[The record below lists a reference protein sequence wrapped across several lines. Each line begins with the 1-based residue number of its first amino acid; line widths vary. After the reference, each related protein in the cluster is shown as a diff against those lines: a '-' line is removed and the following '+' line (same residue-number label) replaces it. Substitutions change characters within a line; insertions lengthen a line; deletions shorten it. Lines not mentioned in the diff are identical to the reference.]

1 VTTLSQPAS
10 LAPSESKLSRA
21 SLLGALG
28 IVYGDIGT
36 SPLYAFR
43 ESLRAIGESGGA
55 HPDHVL
61 GIVSLIFWALILIV
75 TVKYVVI
82 VLRATNEGE
91 GGIMAL
97 TALAADSLP
106 AGRWREAA
114 LAMGLVGVALFY
126 GDCIL
131 TPAISVLSAVE
142 GLKVA
147 TPIFEPYVVP
157 ISAGILAMLFLVQS
171 RGTARIGTV
180 FGPIVAIWFL
190 VLGISGIY
198 HIAQRPD
205 VLVALHPGYAL
216 ATMQNLGWPSFF
228 VLGAVFLAVTGGE
241 ALYAD
246 VGHFNTRVIR
256 VDWFVLVLPTLT
268 LNYFGQGAL
277 VLASPEA
284 AASPFFLQFHEWL
297 LYPMVALATAATV
310 IASQAVITGAFTL
323 SQQAMV
329 LRFLPRLETRYTS
342 ATHVG
347 QVYVPQIN
355 WLLAIAVLTLV
366 LTFRSSEALASA
378 YGIAVVTTMLA
389 TTLLVGAVAWRRWDW
404 PVAIVLLVTAV
415 LFIIDFAFFTAN
427 LLKVFEGGWI
437 PIVVGAVLFTVM
449 RTWQRGRSAILEK
462 QGAENAPLD
471 AFWDRMNCD
480 ALPRVPGTAIYL
492 TSRNDA
498 APSALVQNIKHNKC
512 LHETVVLL
520 TVVTER
526 HPRVL
531 GSRVVDSEELE
542 RGFRRVTLRFGFAEM
557 PDVPKAL
564 REASGLGFTLDED
577 QTSYF
582 IGREIPIGSPR
593 PDLASW
599 QEPIFSFLT
608 KNAGNAADFFHIAP
622 DKVVELGTQIE
633 L

>member
-1 VTTLSQPAS
+1 MTTLSEPAQIAS
-10 LAPSESKLSRA
+10 GEPKLSRA
-21 SLLGALG
+21 ALLSALG
-28 IVYGDIGT
+28 IVFGDIGT

-43 ESLRAIGESGGA
+43 ESLRAMAAGG
-55 HPDHVL
+55 PSTPEHVL
-61 GIVSLIFWALILIV
+61 GVLSLIFWSLILIV
-75 TVKYVVI
+75 TVKYVLI

-97 TALAADSLP
+97 TALAADGLKP
-106 AGRWREAA
+106 GRWREAA
-114 LAMGLVGVALFY
+114 FAAGLVGVALFY

-147 TPIFEPYVVP
+147 TPVFEPYVVP
-157 ISAGILAMLFLVQS
+157 ISACILAVLFIVQS
-171 RGTARIGTV
+171 RGTARIGKV
-180 FGPIVAIWFL
+180 FGPIVSLWFA
-190 VLGISGIY
+190 VLAISGLY
-198 HIAQRPD
+198 HIFDQPA
-205 VLVALHPGYAL
+205 VLAALHPGYAFRTI
-216 ATMQNLGWPSFF
+216 ADLGLSSLF

-246 VGHFNTRVIR
+246 VGHFSKRIIR
-256 VDWFVLVLPTLT
+256 VDWFYFVLPALT

-277 VLASPEA
+277 VLSMPEA
-284 AASPFFLQFHEWL
+284 AESPFFLQFHGWL
-297 LYPMVALATAATV
+297 LYPVVVLATAATV

-342 ATHVG
+342 RTHAG
-347 QVYVPQIN
+347 QIYVPQVN

-366 LTFRSSEALASA
+366 LTFKSSEALASA
-378 YGIAVVTTMLA
+378 YGIAVVTTMLT
-389 TTLLVGAVAWRRWDW
+389 TTLLVAAVAYCSWGW
-404 PVAIVLLVTAV
+404 PLPVVIGIMGVF
-415 LFIIDFAFFTAN
+415 FIMDLAFFSAN
-427 LLKVFEGGWI
+427 LLKVFEGGWV
-437 PIVVGAVLFTVM
+437 PIMVGTMLFMAM
-449 RTWQRGRSAILEK
+449 RTWQQGRSAILTK
-462 QGAENAPLD
+462 QAKENSPLI
-471 AFWDRMNCD
+471 AFWKRMNCKV
-480 ALPRVPGTAIYL
+480 LMRVPGTAIYL

-531 GSRVVDSEELE
+531 GSRLVLSEELE
-542 RGFRRVTLRFGFAEM
+542 AGFRRVTLRFGFAEK
-557 PDVPKAL
+557 PDVPRAL
-564 REASGLGFTLDED
+564 REVTGLGFTLDED
-577 QTSYF
+577 STSYF
-582 IGREIPIGSPR
+582 IGREIPIASPR
-593 PDLASW
+593 PDLSSW
-599 QEPIFSFLT
+599 QEPIFRFLT

>member
-1 VTTLSQPAS
+1 M
-10 LAPSESKLSRA
+10 
-21 SLLGALG
+21 G

-43 ESLRAIGESGGA
+43 ESLRSIGESGGG

-61 GIVSLIFWALILIV
+61 GILSLIFWALILIV
-75 TVKYVVI
+75 TIKYVVI

-106 AGRWREAA
+106 SGRWREWA

-147 TPIFEPYVVP
+147 TPIFESYVVP
-157 ISAGILAMLFLVQS
+157 ISAGILAALFLVQS
-171 RGTARIGTV
+171 RGTAKIGKI
-180 FGPIVAIWFL
+180 FGPIVAIWFI
-190 VLGISGIY
+190 VLAVSGIY
-198 HIAQRPD
+198 HIAERPD

-216 ATMQNLGWPSFF
+216 WVLQNLGWSSFF

-246 VGHFNTRVIR
+246 VGHFNRRVIR
-256 VDWFVLVLPTLT
+256 VDWFSLVLPALT

-277 VLASPEA
+277 VLAHPETA
-284 AASPFFLQFHEWL
+284 ESPFFLQFNELL
-297 LYPMVALATAATV
+297 LYPMVGLATAATV

-342 ATHVG
+342 KTHVG

-366 LTFRSSEALASA
+366 ITFESSEALASA

-389 TTLLVGAVAWRRWDW
+389 TTLLVGAVAYCRWDW
-404 PVAIVLLVTAV
+404 PAPLVVLITAV
-415 LFIIDFAFFTAN
+415 FFIVDFAFFSAN

-437 PIVVGAVLFTVM
+437 PIMVGVTLFMVM
-449 RTWQRGRSAILEK
+449 RTWQQGRTAILEK
-462 QGAENAPLD
+462 QAAENSPLK
-471 AFWDRMNCD
+471 AFWERMNCKK
-480 ALPRVPGTAIYL
+480 LPRVPGIAIYL

-498 APSALVQNIKHNKC
+498 APSALVQNIKHNKS

-520 TVVTER
+520 TVFTER

-531 GSRVVDSEELE
+531 GSRLLLSEELE
-542 RGFRRVTLRFGFAEM
+542 QGFRRITLRFGFAEQ

-564 REASGLGFTLDED
+564 REATGLGFTLDESK
-577 QTSYF
+577 TSYF

-593 PDLASW
+593 PDLS
-599 QEPIFSFLT
+599 SGRSRSS
-608 KNAGNAADFFHIAP
+608 NS
-622 DKVVELGTQIE
+622 
-633 L
+633 

>member
-1 VTTLSQPAS
+1 MTTLSQPVS
-10 LAPSESKLSRA
+10 LESREAKLSRA

-43 ESLRAIGESGGA
+43 ESLRSIGESGGA

-61 GIVSLIFWALILIV
+61 GILSLIFWALILIV
-75 TVKYVVI
+75 TIKYVVI

-106 AGRWREAA
+106 SGRWREWA

-157 ISAGILAMLFLVQS
+157 ISAGILAALFLVQS
-171 RGTARIGTV
+171 RGTAKIGKI
-180 FGPIVAIWFL
+180 FGPIVAIWFI
-190 VLGISGIY
+190 VLAVSGAY
-198 HIAQRPD
+198 HIAERPD
-205 VLVALHPGYAL
+205 VVVALHPGYAL
-216 ATMQNLGWPSFF
+216 WALQNLGWSSFF

-246 VGHFNTRVIR
+246 VGHFNRRVIR
-256 VDWFVLVLPTLT
+256 VDWFTLVLPALT

-277 VLASPEA
+277 VLAHPEA
-284 AASPFFLQFHEWL
+284 AESPFFLQFNELL
-297 LYPMVALATAATV
+297 LYPMVGLATAATV

-342 ATHVG
+342 KTHIG

-366 LTFRSSEALASA
+366 ITFGSSEALASA
-378 YGIAVVTTMLA
+378 YGIAVVTTMLS
-389 TTLLVGAVAWRRWDW
+389 TTLLVGAVAYCRWDW
-404 PVAIVLLVTAV
+404 PAPLVVLITAAFFIV
-415 LFIIDFAFFTAN
+415 DFAFFSAN

-437 PIVVGAVLFTVM
+437 PIMVGVTLFMVM
-449 RTWQRGRSAILEK
+449 RTWQQGRTAILEK
-462 QGAENAPLD
+462 QAAENSPLK
-471 AFWDRMNCD
+471 AFWERMNCKK
-480 ALPRVPGTAIYL
+480 LPRVPGTAIYL

-498 APSALVQNIKHNKC
+498 APSALVQNIKHNKS

-520 TVVTER
+520 TVLTER

-531 GSRVVDSEELE
+531 GSRLLLSEELE
-542 RGFRRVTLRFGFAEM
+542 QGFRRITLRFGFAEQ

-564 REASGLGFTLDED
+564 REATGLGFTLDESK
-577 QTSYF
+577 TSYF

-593 PDLASW
+593 PDLSSW
-599 QEPIFSFLT
+599 QEPIFKFLT
-608 KNAGNAADFFHIAP
+608 KNAGNAADFFHIPAE
-622 DKVVELGTQIE
+622 KVVELGTQIE
-633 L
+633 V

>member
-1 VTTLSQPAS
+1 VTTISQPAA
-10 LAPSESKLSRA
+10 LVHSEPRLSRV

-28 IVYGDIGT
+28 IVFGDIGT

-43 ESLRAIGESGGA
+43 ESLRAIGESGGG

-61 GIVSLIFWALILIV
+61 GILSMIFWSLILIV
-75 TVKYVVI
+75 TVKYVII

-106 AGRWREAA
+106 AVRWREAA
-114 LAMGLVGVALFY
+114 FTMGLVGVALFY

-157 ISAGILAMLFLVQS
+157 ISAIILAALFMVQS
-171 RGTARIGTV
+171 RGTHRIGKV
-180 FGPIVAIWFL
+180 FGPIVGLWFF
-190 VLGISGIY
+190 VLAVSGLYYIV
-198 HIAQRPD
+198 QRPD
-205 VLVALHPGYAL
+205 VLVAVHPGYAL
-216 ATMQNLGWPSFF
+216 AAFRDLGWWSFF
-228 VLGAVFLAVTGGE
+228 VLGSVILAVTGAE

-246 VGHFNTRVIR
+246 VGHFSRRIIR
-256 VDWFVLVLPTLT
+256 VDWFAFVLPALV

-277 VLASPEA
+277 VLQHPSA
-284 AASPFFLQFHEWL
+284 AENPFFNQFHGWA
-297 LYPMVALATAATV
+297 LYPAVALATAATV

-342 ATHVG
+342 KTHAG
-347 QVYVPQIN
+347 QVYVPPIN

-366 LTFRSSEALASA
+366 ITFESSEALASA

-389 TTLLVGAVAWRRWDW
+389 TTLLVGAVAYCKWDW
-404 PVAIVLLVTAV
+404 PVIIVVAGTVVFFL
-415 LFIIDFAFFTAN
+415 IDFAFFSAN
-427 LLKVFEGGWI
+427 LLKVHDGGWI
-437 PIVVGAVLFTVM
+437 PILVGAFLFLVM
-449 RTWQRGRSAILEK
+449 RTWQQGRTAILDK
-462 QGAENAPLD
+462 QGQENAPLV
-471 AFWDRMNCD
+471 AFWQRMQCKQ
-480 ALPRVPGTAIYL
+480 LPRVPGTAIYL

-498 APSALVQNIKHNKC
+498 APSALVQNIKHNKS

-520 TVVTER
+520 TVKTER

-531 GSRVVDSEELE
+531 GSRLVLSEELE
-542 RGFRRVTLRFGFAEM
+542 QGFRRVTLRFGFAEK
-557 PDVPKAL
+557 PDVPRAL
-564 REASGLGFTLDED
+564 REVTGLGFTLDED
-577 QTSYF
+577 NTSYF
-582 IGREIPIGSPR
+582 IGREIPVGSPR

-599 QEPIFSFLT
+599 QEPIFRFLT

-622 DKVVELGTQIE
+622 DKVVELGTQME

>member
-1 VTTLSQPAS
+1 LTTLSEPVSFFAR
-10 LAPSESKLSRA
+10 EGKLSRA
-21 SLLGALG
+21 SLIGALG

-43 ESLRAIGESGGA
+43 ESLRSIGESGGG

-61 GIVSLIFWALILIV
+61 GILSMIFWALILIV
-75 TVKYVVI
+75 SVKYVVI
-82 VLRATNEGE
+82 VLRATNQGE

-106 AGRWREAA
+106 AGRWRQAA
-114 LAMGLVGVALFY
+114 FAIGLIGVALFY

-147 TPIFEPYVVP
+147 TPIFEPYVVS
-157 ISAGILAMLFLVQS
+157 ISAGILAALFLLQS
-171 RGTARIGTV
+171 RGTARIGKV
-180 FGPIVAIWFL
+180 FGPIVGLWFL
-190 VLGISGIY
+190 VIGISGAY

-205 VLVALHPGYAL
+205 VLVALHPSYAL
-216 ATMQNLGWPSFF
+216 AAFQNLGWSTFF

-246 VGHFNTRVIR
+246 VGHFNRRVIR
-256 VDWFVLVLPTLT
+256 VDWFVLVLPALT

-284 AASPFFLQFHEWL
+284 AGSPFFMQFHEYL
-297 LYPMVALATAATV
+297 LYPIVALATAATV

-342 ATHVG
+342 RTHVG

-366 LTFRSSEALASA
+366 LTFESSEALASA
-378 YGIAVVTTMLA
+378 YGVAVVTTMLA
-389 TTLLVGAVAWRRWDW
+389 TTLLVGAVAYCRWDW
-404 PVAIVLLVTAV
+404 PAAIVILATSVF
-415 LFIIDFAFFTAN
+415 FIIDFAFFSAN
-427 LLKVFEGGWI
+427 LLKVFDGGWI
-437 PIVVGAVLFTVM
+437 PILVGAAIFVVM
-449 RTWQRGRSAILEK
+449 RTWQQGRSAILEK
-462 QGAENAPLD
+462 QGQENSPLT
-471 AFWDRMNCD
+471 AFWERMNCKK
-480 ALPRVPGTAIYL
+480 LPRVSGTAIYL

-498 APSALVQNIKHNKC
+498 APSALVQNIKHNKS
-512 LHETVVLL
+512 LHEAVVLL
-520 TVVTER
+520 TVLTAR
-526 HPRVL
+526 RPRVL
-531 GSRVVDSEELE
+531 GSRLVLAEELE
-542 RGFRRVTLRFGFAEM
+542 QGFHRVTLRFGFAEQ
-557 PDVPKAL
+557 PNVPKAL
-564 REASGLGFTLDED
+564 REATGLGFTLDEAK
-577 QTSYF
+577 TSYF
-582 IGREIPIGSPR
+582 IGREIPVSSPR

-599 QEPIFSFLT
+599 QEPIFRFLT

-633 L
+633 V

>member
-1 VTTLSQPAS
+1 VTTLSEPAQIAS
-10 LAPSESKLSRA
+10 GEPKLSRA
-21 SLLGALG
+21 ALLSALG
-28 IVYGDIGT
+28 IVFGDIGT

-43 ESLRAIGESGGA
+43 ESLRAMAAGG
-55 HPDHVL
+55 PSTPEHVL
-61 GIVSLIFWALILIV
+61 GVLSLIFWSLILIV
-75 TVKYVVI
+75 TVKYVLI

-97 TALAADSLP
+97 TALAADGLKP
-106 AGRWREAA
+106 GRWREVAFAA
-114 LAMGLVGVALFY
+114 GLVGVALFY

-147 TPIFEPYVVP
+147 TPVFEPYVVP
-157 ISAGILAMLFLVQS
+157 ISACILAALFIVQS
-171 RGTARIGTV
+171 RGTARIGKV
-180 FGPIVAIWFL
+180 FGPIVSLWFA
-190 VLGISGIY
+190 VLAISGLY
-198 HIAQRPD
+198 HIFDQPA
-205 VLVALHPGYAL
+205 VLAALHPGYAFRTI
-216 ATMQNLGWPSFF
+216 ADLGLSSLF

-246 VGHFNTRVIR
+246 VGHFSKRIIR
-256 VDWFVLVLPTLT
+256 VDWFYFVLPALT

-277 VLASPEA
+277 VLSMPEA
-284 AASPFFLQFHEWL
+284 AESPFFLQFHGWL
-297 LYPMVALATAATV
+297 LYPVVVLATAATV

-342 ATHVG
+342 RTHAG
-347 QVYVPQIN
+347 QIYVPQVN
-355 WLLAIAVLTLV
+355 WLLAVAVLTLV
-366 LTFRSSEALASA
+366 LTFKSSEALASA
-378 YGIAVVTTMLA
+378 YGIAVVTTMLT
-389 TTLLVGAVAWRRWDW
+389 TTLLVAAVAYCSWGW
-404 PVAIVLLVTAV
+404 PLPVVIGLMGVF
-415 LFIIDFAFFTAN
+415 FIMDIAFFSAN
-427 LLKVFEGGWI
+427 LLKVFEGGWV
-437 PIVVGAVLFTVM
+437 PIMVGTMLFMAM
-449 RTWQRGRSAILEK
+449 RTWQQGRSAILTK
-462 QGAENAPLD
+462 QAKENSPLI
-471 AFWDRMNCD
+471 AFWKRMNCKV
-480 ALPRVPGTAIYL
+480 LMRVPGTAIYL

-531 GSRVVDSEELE
+531 GSRLVLSEELE
-542 RGFRRVTLRFGFAEM
+542 AGFRRVTLRFGFAEK
-557 PDVPKAL
+557 PDVPRAL
-564 REASGLGFTLDED
+564 REVTGLGFTLDED
-577 QTSYF
+577 STSYF
-582 IGREIPIGSPR
+582 IGREIPIASPR
-593 PDLASW
+593 PDLSSW
-599 QEPIFSFLT
+599 QEPIFRFLT

>member
-1 VTTLSQPAS
+1 VTTLSEPAQIAS
-10 LAPSESKLSRA
+10 GEPKLSRA
-21 SLLGALG
+21 ALLSALG
-28 IVYGDIGT
+28 IVFGDIGT

-43 ESLRAIGESGGA
+43 ESLRAMAAGG
-55 HPDHVL
+55 PSTPEHVL
-61 GIVSLIFWALILIV
+61 GVLSLIFWSLILIV
-75 TVKYVVI
+75 TVKYVLI

-97 TALAADSLP
+97 TALAADGLKP
-106 AGRWREAA
+106 GRWREAA
-114 LAMGLVGVALFY
+114 FAAGLVGVALFY

-147 TPIFEPYVVP
+147 TPVFEPYVVP
-157 ISAGILAMLFLVQS
+157 ISACILAALFIVQS
-171 RGTARIGTV
+171 RGTARIGKV
-180 FGPIVAIWFL
+180 FGPIVSLWFA
-190 VLGISGIY
+190 VLAISGLY
-198 HIAQRPD
+198 HIFDQPA
-205 VLVALHPGYAL
+205 VLAALHPGYAFRTI
-216 ATMQNLGWPSFF
+216 ADLGLSSLF

-246 VGHFNTRVIR
+246 VGHFSKRIIR
-256 VDWFVLVLPTLT
+256 VDWFYFVLPALT

-277 VLASPEA
+277 VLSMPEA
-284 AASPFFLQFHEWL
+284 AESPFFLQFHGWL
-297 LYPMVALATAATV
+297 LYPVVVLATAATV

-342 ATHVG
+342 RTHAG
-347 QVYVPQIN
+347 QIYVPQVN

-366 LTFRSSEALASA
+366 LTFKSSEALASA
-378 YGIAVVTTMLA
+378 YGIAVVTTMLT
-389 TTLLVGAVAWRRWDW
+389 TTLLVAAVAYCSWGW
-404 PVAIVLLVTAV
+404 PLPVVIGIMGVF
-415 LFIIDFAFFTAN
+415 FIMDLAFFSAN
-427 LLKVFEGGWI
+427 LLKVFEGGWV
-437 PIVVGAVLFTVM
+437 PIMVGTMLFMAM
-449 RTWQRGRSAILEK
+449 RTWQQGRSAILTK
-462 QGAENAPLD
+462 QAKENSPLI
-471 AFWDRMNCD
+471 AFWKRMNCKV
-480 ALPRVPGTAIYL
+480 LMRVPGTAIYL

-531 GSRVVDSEELE
+531 GSRLVLSEELE
-542 RGFRRVTLRFGFAEM
+542 AGFRRVTLRFGFAEK
-557 PDVPKAL
+557 PDVPRAL
-564 REASGLGFTLDED
+564 REVTGLGFTLDED
-577 QTSYF
+577 STSYF
-582 IGREIPIGSPR
+582 IGREIPIASPR
-593 PDLASW
+593 PDLSSW
-599 QEPIFSFLT
+599 QEPIFRFLT